1 MMKVL
6 IHFLFWKL
14 AFASII
20 YSQYLSNAFPVI
32 HGTDTLFFPW
42 TGGWDNPR
50 FNNIDLN
57 FDGKMDLV
65 VFDRKDQ
72 KLLTFV
78 HVGNPGE
85 VKYRFAPEYLSAF
98 PKDICNWMLL
108 VDYNCDNQPDLFT
121 RQLNPQTITV
131 FKNTT
136 LQNGYLSFESTSQD
150 LWTKNVGQTSGFEL
164 TSYDIPAIADIDFDG
179 DIDFIT
185 QEVLGS
191 RLELHRNVA
200 TNCGDF
206 DLELHSM
213 CWGHFVE
220 VSSTYASALLNQT
233 CAGEYKTMHAG
244 GAYLALQLNGDTL
257 MDLILTDDGPNNAVA
272 LINGGTRRIAHITQ
286 KDTAFP
292 SYNTSI
298 QLHYFPAVFHVDVD
312 ADGTKD
318 LIVAVNGLDF
328 PSPNNPTYVLN
339 WGEAAHYYKNVGTQN
354 NPIFQLQK
362 KDLFFDQTIDGGSHA
377 IPVIWDE
384 DRDGDLDFLMLTQQK
399 TIWTGFNYTQR
410 KEWRFYKN
418 IGSNSN
424 PIFRLETSNYKGFN
438 QLTLLDSLK
447 LPFPA
452 LVDIDNDG
460 DQDLFIGHYDAQI
473 LFLENISVSGSAD
486 FQLASVDYLGSPLNG
501 KGCYPHFADID
512 NDNDWDLLIGR
523 ENGTI
528 TFVENIGTQ
537 SSALWANPIN
547 NWGNIDVTDFY
558 NPFIANAIP
567 FWFDYNQD
575 NNPEL
580 LVGNLQGEIHIYE
593 PQGLPNFVHKGVLF
607 GDRISSAVYPFFT
620 QFFPSDSVS
629 IFVGNAKGGIYLYRI
644 PQGFTTP
651 QISSFKAT
659 WDCKLFPNPTSSFL
673 NINTSL
679 PFFYYEILD
688 YQGKILIQQEIFQ
701 PQISVDLKGYPS
713 GIYLIKVQANE
724 EIRTFKI
731 IKND

>member
-1 MMKVL
+1 MKFFIL
-6 IHFLFWKL
+6 FLFCKL

-20 YSQYLSNAFPVI
+20 YSQYLSNAIPVI
-32 HGTDTLFFPW
+32 HGTDTLAFPW

-65 VFDRKDQ
+65 IFDRKDQ

-78 HVGNPGE
+78 HEGNPGE
-85 VKYRFAPEYLSAF
+85 AKYRLAPEYIAAF
-98 PKDICNWMLL
+98 PKEIYSWMLL

-121 RQLNPQTITV
+121 RKLNPQTITV

-136 LQNGYLSFESTSQD
+136 LPNGYLSFESTSQD

-164 TSYDIPAIADIDFDG
+164 TSYDIPAIADVDFDG
-179 DIDFIT
+179 DLDFII

-220 VSSTYASALLNQT
+220 VSNTYASASLNQT
-233 CAGEYKTMHAG
+233 CAGEYKTLHAG

-272 LINGGTRRIAHITQ
+272 LMNGGTRRIAHITQ

-292 SYNTSI
+292 SYNTPI

-312 ADGTKD
+312 ADGMKD
-318 LIVAVNGLDF
+318 LIAAVNGLDF
-328 PSPNNPTYVLN
+328 PSPSNPTYVLN
-339 WGEAAHYYKNVGTQN
+339 WGEAAHYYKNVGSQN
-354 NPIFQLQK
+354 NPNFQLQK

-384 DRDGDLDFLMLTQQK
+384 DRDGDLDLLMLTQQK
-399 TIWTGFNYTQR
+399 TIWTGFNYAQR

-418 IGSNSN
+418 IGTNSN

-438 QLTLLDSLK
+438 QFTLLDSLK

-460 DQDLFIGHYDAQI
+460 DLDLFVGHYDAKI
-473 LFLENISVSGSAD
+473 LFLENISISGSAN
-486 FQLASVDYLGSPLNG
+486 FQLASVDYLGIPLVG
-501 KGCYPHFADID
+501 KGCYPHFADVD

-537 SSALWANPIN
+537 SSALWANPID

-558 NPFIANAIP
+558 NPFIANAVP

-593 PQGLPNFVHKGVLF
+593 PQGLPNFVHKGILF
-607 GDRISSAVYPFFT
+607 GERISSAVYPFFT
-620 QFFPSDSVS
+620 QFVSSDSIS

-651 QISSFKAT
+651 QISSLKAT
-659 WDCKLFPNPTSSFL
+659 WDCKVFPNPTSSFL
-673 NINTSL
+673 SIETSL
-679 PFFYYEILD
+679 SFFYYEILD
-688 YQGKILIQQEIFQ
+688 YQGRILQQQEIFQ
-701 PQISVDLKGYPS
+701 PKILIDIKDYSS
-713 GIYLIKVQANE
+713 GIYLLKIHSHE
-724 EIRTFKI
+724 EMKTFKI
-731 IKND
+731 IKTD